1 MARWMPLLC
10 MPALILSAQE
20 APPAAFEAIL
30 APHYK
35 ADAPGAAVLVVKGE
49 KVLFKQGFGLA
60 NVELGVPIQPDMV
73 FRIGSVTK
81 QFTGAAVLLLVE
93 DGKVDLQRPLRHY
106 LPELP
111 EAWGKATVE
120 QVLNHT
126 AGIPDWVETPEF
138 MKHMRE
144 DQSPAQLVAHD
155 KGKPLEFEPGTKW
168 AYSNVGYL
176 ALGLLIE
183 KASGQGYYDFLAARL
198 LKPLGLNHT
207 GFGDEKVLIRGM
219 VGGYTEGPQ
228 PAPYLSMM
236 QPAAAGALVS
246 TVEDLAKWTLA
257 LHGGK
262 VLKPESYARM
272 VRSYPMAG
280 GGETHYG
287 FGLGIRES
295 QGRRLLWHNGG
306 INGFTCILE
315 ADPEAR
321 AVAVILNNSDAR
333 TIDDRYLSRR
343 LLGLAIGRPV
353 TEPKPVALSADQLQ
367 RLAGRYQGPK
377 GGARTILFE
386 AGRLITKGGDGKK
399 RVLEPLSETECF
411 LPGTDARFRFI
422 LEGGKATGL
431 HRSDVG
437 EAEGNLLKRTEAPN
451 RTPVPMEP
459 AAFEAFVGAYE
470 LAPGFVIKVWREG
483 PRFFAQATGQAV
495 MEIFAEGPSTFF
507 LKAPE
512 AQLVFQKD
520 AQGAVSGLTLN
531 QGGRSMAARRLK

>member
-1 MARWMPLLC
+1 MTRWLPLLC
-10 MPALILSAQE
+10 MPALVLSAQE
-20 APPAAFEAIL
+20 APSAAFEAIL
-30 APHYK
+30 APHYQ

-49 KVLFKQGFGLA
+49 KILFRKGFGLA
-60 NVELGVPIQPDMV
+60 SVELGVPIQPDMV

-93 DGKVDLQRPLRHY
+93 EGKVDLQRPLRSY

-155 KGKPLEFEPGTKW
+155 KDKPLDFEPGTKW

-183 KASGQGYYDFLAARL
+183 KVSGQGYYDFLQARL
-198 LKPLGLNHT
+198 LKPLGLKHT
-207 GFGDEKVLIRGM
+207 GFGDENTLIQGM
-219 VGGYTEGPQ
+219 VGGYTEGSR

-236 QPAAAGALVS
+236 QPGAAGALVS

-272 VRSYPMAG
+272 VRSYPIAEG
-280 GGETHYG
+280 KETHYG
-287 FGLGIRES
+287 FGIGLRES

-315 ADPEAR
+315 ADPEAK

-333 TIDDRYLSRR
+333 KIDDRYLSRR
-343 LLGLAIGRPV
+343 LLGLAIG
-353 TEPKPVALSADQLQ
+353 KPVAEPTPVALRAEQLQ
-367 RLAGRYQGPK
+367 RLAGRYVGPR
-377 GGARTILFE
+377 GSARNFLFE
-386 AGRLITKGGDGKK
+386 DGHLLLKGGDGKK
-399 RVLEPLSETECF
+399 RTLEPLSESIF
-411 LPGTDARFRFI
+411 YLAGTDARFRFV
-422 LEGGKATGL
+422 LEGGKPTGFL
-431 HRSDVG
+431 RFDVG
-437 EAEGNLLKRTEAPN
+437 EAEGNLFKRAEA
-451 RTPVPMEP
+451 M
-459 AAFEAFVGAYE
+459 
-470 LAPGFVIKVWREG
+470 
-483 PRFFAQATGQAV
+483 
-495 MEIFAEGPSTFF
+495 PS
-507 LKAPE
+507 KA
-512 AQLVFQKD
+512 
-520 AQGAVSGLTLN
+520 N
-531 QGGRSMAARRLK
+531 

>member
-10 MPALILSAQE
+10 VPSLVLSAQE
-20 APPAAFEAIL
+20 APSGAFEAIL

-49 KVLFKQGFGLA
+49 KVLFKKGFGLA

-155 KGKPLEFEPGTKW
+155 KGKPLDFEPGTKW

-183 KASGQGYYDFLAARL
+183 KASGQGYYDFLEARL
-198 LKPLGLNHT
+198 LKPLGLTHT
-207 GFGDEKVLIRGM
+207 GFGDENALIKGM
-219 VGGYTEGPQ
+219 VGGYTDGSR
-228 PAPYLSMM
+228 PAAYLSMM
-236 QPAAAGALVS
+236 QPGAAGALVS

-272 VRSYPMAG
+272 VRSYPIAEG
-280 GGETHYG
+280 KETHYG
-287 FGLGIRES
+287 FGIGLRES
-295 QGRRLLWHNGG
+295 QRRRLLWHNGG

-315 ADPEAR
+315 ADPEAK

-343 LLGLAIGRPV
+343 LLGLAIGKPVAEPRPV
-353 TEPKPVALSADQLQ
+353 TLSEDQLK

-386 AGRLITKGGDGKK
+386 DGHLVTKGGDGRK

-411 LPGTDARFRFI
+411 LPGTDARFRFV
-422 LEGGKATGL
+422 LEGGKAIGL
-431 HRSDVG
+431 YRSDVG
-437 EAEGNLLKRTEAPN
+437 EAEGSLLKRVEA
-451 RTPVPMEP
+451 VPP
-459 AAFEAFVGAYE
+459 
-470 LAPGFVIKVWREG
+470 
-483 PRFFAQATGQAV
+483 
-495 MEIFAEGPSTFF
+495 
-507 LKAPE
+507 KA
-512 AQLVFQKD
+512 
-520 AQGAVSGLTLN
+520 N
-531 QGGRSMAARRLK
+531 